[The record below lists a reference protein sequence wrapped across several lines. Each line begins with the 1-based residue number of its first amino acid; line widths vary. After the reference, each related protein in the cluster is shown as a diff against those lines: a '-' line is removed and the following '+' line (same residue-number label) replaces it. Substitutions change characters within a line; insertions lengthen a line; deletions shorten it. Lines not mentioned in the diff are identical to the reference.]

1 MLTSSFIAHPK
12 DTQMLKKKAKR
23 IPYSQNGFRQ
33 KIAFSDYWDGNYFRK
48 NFDLTPMTQEKCVAY
63 MYARDRVNALH
74 VNIMNDLYQK
84 T

>member
-33 KIAFSDYWDGNYFRK
+33 KIAFSDYWDGK
-48 NFDLTPMTQEKCVAY
+48 METTLGKISI
-63 MYARDRVNALH
+63 L
-74 VNIMNDLYQK
+74 LL
-84 T
+84 